1 MKKLVFLYFKESKI
15 KFIDKRRRNCKLLR
29 MLVCNNHKVRF
40 IGKAHIEERQK
51 KWIMNR
57 IIDIIL
63 KNKSHYILTA
73 NKESVIEKYK
83 NRQNNLK
90 RKNKHLF
97 VARESQEDMR

>member
-1 MKKLVFLYFKESKI
+1 MSKPVFLYFKESKI
-15 KFIDKRRRNCKLLR
+15 KSIDKRRRSRKSIK
-29 MLVCNNHKVRF
+29 MLVCNHKVRF
-40 IGKAHIEERQK
+40 IGKAYIKERQK
-51 KWIMNR
+51 NWIMNG

-73 NKESVIEKYK
+73 NKVSIIEKYK

-97 VARESQEDMR
+97 VKELDYGK